1 MKFIKKDDFKDSKW
15 SAGVTTEVFIYPEGA
30 SVGEK
35 NFDFRIS
42 TATCNEKV
50 SNYTPYKGFN
60 RYIAPINNV
69 MNIETAGE
77 KFVLAPYEVLFF
89 NGDDET
95 KSSGDVRDFN
105 LIYKKGL
112 DAKMY
117 ALNINNFEYFAKSR
131 AVIFNYDADLKV
143 EGKEFEKFSAVYLE
157 KEKINIEGLG
167 KIIICEV

>member
-1 MKFIKKDDFKDSKW
+1 MKFIKKNEFKDSKW
-15 SAGVTTEVFIYPEGA
+15 SSGVTTEVFIYPEDA

-50 SNYTPYKGFN
+50 SNYTPYTGFN
-60 RYIAPINNV
+60 RYITPINNV
-69 MNIETAGE
+69 MNIETGEE
-77 KFVLAPYEVLFF
+77 KFRLNPFEVLFF

-117 ALNINNFEYFAKSR
+117 SLNINNFVFKSENKS
-131 AVIFNYDADLKV
+131 VIFNYESDLEVDGNK
-143 EGKEFEKFSAVYLE
+143 FEKFSAIYLE
-157 KEKINIEGLG
+157 DEKIEIKGKG
-167 KIIICEV
+167 KIIICEF

>member
-1 MKFIKKDDFKDSKW
+1 MKFLKKEEFKDSKW
-15 SAGVTTEVFIYPEGA
+15 SAGVTTEVFIYPENA

-42 TATCNEKV
+42 SATCNEKV

-60 RYIAPINNV
+60 RYITPIDNV

-77 KFVLAPYEVLFF
+77 KFKLNPFEVLFF
-89 NGDDET
+89 NGDDDT

-112 DAKMY
+112 EAKMY
-117 ALNINNFEYFAKSR
+117 ALNINNFEFTTRAR
-131 AVIFNYDADLKV
+131 AVIFNYDANLKV
-143 EGKEFEKFSAVYLE
+143 DEKVFEKFSAIYLE
-157 KEKINIEGLG
+157 GEKVEIKGIG
-167 KIIICEV
+167 KIIICEF

>member
-1 MKFIKKDDFKDSKW
+1 MKFIKKEGFKDSKW
-15 SAGVTTEVFIYPEGA
+15 SAGVTTEVFIYPEDA

-50 SNYTPYKGFN
+50 SNYTTYNGFN
-60 RYIAPINNV
+60 RYITPIDNV
-69 MNIETAGE
+69 MNIESAGE
-77 KFVLAPYEVLFF
+77 KFKLNPFEVLFF
-89 NGDDET
+89 SGDDET

-117 ALNINNFEYFAKSR
+117 SLNINNFEFKAKSR

-143 EGKEFEKFSAVYLE
+143 DGKEFEKFSAIYLE
-157 KEKINIEGLG
+157 KEKIEIKGIG
-167 KIIICEV
+167 KIIVCEF